1 MSQSQKDSDAQPGQD
16 SERALTREDS
26 KKDIHD
32 DENMEPSEPS
42 DEDGDEDED
51 EESEEDSGPP
61 KEELADREERICSVE
76 AEAAAERAFGEMCP
90 EDLKTTKITFA
101 HYIDEADCIAGVHY
115 KKLSLDVNMVC
126 AFLLLVC
133 MTT

>member
-32 DENMEPSEPS
+32 DENMDP
-42 DEDGDEDED
+42 DDEDED
-51 EESEEDSGPP
+51 QDEEEESDEDSDPP

-76 AEAAAERAFGEMCP
+76 AEKAAERNFGEMCP
-90 EDLKTTKITFA
+90 EDLKVTKITFSD
-101 HYIDEADCIAGVHY
+101 YIDKADCIKRVHF

-126 AFLLLVC
+126 AFLLLIC
-133 MTT
+133 MNT

>member
-32 DENMEPSEPS
+32 DENMDPD
-42 DEDGDEDED
+42 DEDEDED
-51 EESEEDSGPP
+51 EEEDSDEDGDPP

-76 AEAAAERAFGEMCP
+76 AEKAAERNFGEMCP
-90 EDLKTTKITFA
+90 EDLKVTKITFSD
-101 HYIDEADCIAGVHY
+101 YIDKADCIKRVHF

-126 AFLLLVC
+126 AFLLLIC
-133 MTT
+133 MNT